1 MKIFFLD
8 NLNIVINERKKVMI
22 FFLIF
27 IVLVSAISIV
37 HTFLFIQKNSYL
49 VDGQLNIIIG
59 RIPFNWGPLI
69 ENIYSNF
76 EFTQFDYNIEFYL
89 KKFPLNALFLA
100 MILKVSKNIYFFML
114 IKNIFSS
121 SLIFYFSY
129 LFSKNNQKTFL
140 FFSFLLLGFFIIP
153 YNTYVIFN
161 FVYADHLTSFLVPLL
176 FLSLVSKYKK
186 NYYIIGTLIFILYFL
201 KPSMFFICVAMPF
214 FIILLEKEKINYK
227 KFIPFIFL
235 LTAIFSWGT
244 YGLLKTNHFPFGKNL
259 LSNNS
264 YDFSAIMN
272 KQFIKL
278 YPNIG
283 VDELVHNKTTI
294 DFLKLSNFNNEW
306 EYYDYFNQKNK
317 IYLKENLHDYLKT
330 IPKKIYFIFFNVR
343 RDNLR
348 SDYVKIS
355 GNPIR
360 YSNIFNKL
368 SLNTAFIISLFI
380 LIKNFRNILNYKL
393 EVYYL
398 SLLSL
403 NLLPHIYAWATNKH
417 LVALYITSNLYLV
430 LKFLNK
436 KKPLIKLHK
445 TTLKFLSLNN

>member
-1 MKIFFLD
+1 MKNFFQD

-27 IVLVSAISIV
+27 IVLISAISIV

-49 VDGQLNIIIG
+49 VDGQLNIIIS

-76 EFTQFDYNIEFYL
+76 EFTQPGYNFEFYL

-114 IKNIFSS
+114 IKNMFSS
-121 SLIFYFSY
+121 SLIFYFTY
-129 LFSKNNQKTFL
+129 MFSKNNHKTFL
-140 FFSFLLLGFFIIP
+140 LFLFLLIGFFIIP
-153 YNTYVIFN
+153 YNTYIIFN
-161 FVYADHLTSFLVPLL
+161 FVYGDHLTSFLVPLL
-176 FLSLVSKYKK
+176 FLSLVSTYQK
-186 NYYIIGTLIFILYFL
+186 NYFVIGILIFILYFI
-201 KPSMFFICVAMPF
+201 KPSMFFICLAIPF
-214 FIILLEKEKINYK
+214 FIIFLEKEKNNYK
-227 KFIPFIFL
+227 KFIPSIFL
-235 LTAIFSWGT
+235 LIAIFSWGT

-264 YDFSAIMN
+264 YDFSAITN

-283 VDELVHNKTTI
+283 VDELVHNKSTI
-294 DFLKLSNFNNEW
+294 DFLNSSNFNNEW

-317 IYLKENLHDYLKT
+317 VYLKDNLHDYLKT
-330 IPKKIYFIFFNVR
+330 IPKKIYFIFFNIR
-343 RDNLR
+343 SDNLR
-348 SDYVKIS
+348 SDYVKIN

-368 SLNTAFIISLFI
+368 SLNTAFIISMFI
-380 LIKNFRNILNYKL
+380 LIKNFQNILNYKL

-417 LVALYITSNLYLV
+417 LVSVFVISNLYLI
-430 LKFLNK
+430 LKLCYSRKYFNK
-436 KKPLIKLHK
+436 I
-445 TTLKFLSLNN
+445 N